1 MRLSGGKPTGN
12 KILFMNRLLLICS
25 GNGSAKQA
33 VQAVQATNTTKQ
45 QKVDY
50 AHLLAID
57 FPRERRRG

>member
-33 VQAVQATNTTKQ
+33 VQATNTTKQ